1 MQCSKGTNNSGNE
14 QRKFGASGKL
24 FKRRLRNFSL
34 RKSTL
39 ADRFVRP
46 PGPVSVVRVSE
57 SKPSS
62 QPKSAFR
69 LSSRFVISRARRYTA
84 VGTRTAAVQLSTTQF
99 YLAITFPDL
108 PRWSPLLCVLLAA
121 AAAATTYYSLFFV
134 LGFPC
139 FFFSLFLGSLGVGVR
154 RRLAV
159 QSTSE
164 VNWSAVKSSSRD
176 SV

>member
-84 VGTRTAAVQLSTTQF
+84 VGTRTAAVQLSTKQF

-108 PRWSPLLCVLLAA
+108 PRRPPLLCATGGGGGGNYLLFIVFC
-121 AAAATTYYSLFFV
+121 SWISVLFFLSL
-134 LGFPC
+134 LGFLGRWSPAA
-139 FFFSLFLGSLGVGVR
+139 FS
-154 RRLAV
+154 
-159 QSTSE
+159 
-164 VNWSAVKSSSRD
+164 SAID
-176 SV
+176 Q